1 MTTPAQ
7 LLELLRGTKI
17 FDGISWRV
25 YNDSG
30 VELTHGPVH
39 WGGVHGML
47 LTQIAL
53 AVSRYQSETEI
64 VGGYA
69 KAHVNYKASRAA
81 EDEAAR
87 NYVDRLNAQ
96 HQRQL
101 RIQQDDAQAVE
112 FIMALLQSEI
122 LHG

>member
-1 MTTPAQ
+1 MSLTPRLVAIQ
-7 LLELLRGTKI
+7 GIEFTPIEIAVQGLLAYYVAKK
-17 FDGISWRV
+17 D
-25 YNDSG
+25 
-30 VELTHGPVH
+30 
-39 WGGVHGML
+39 
-47 LTQIAL
+47 
-53 AVSRYQSETEI
+53 EI
-64 VGGYA
+64 IGGYA
-69 KAHVNYKASRAA
+69 KGHVNYRAA
-81 EDEAAR
+81 QDEAAR

>member
-1 MTTPAQ
+1 MTLTPRLVAIQ
-7 LLELLRGTKI
+7 
-17 FDGISWRV
+17 GIGF
-25 YNDSG
+25 NAI
-30 VELTHGPVH
+30 E
-39 WGGVHGML
+39 
-47 LTQIAL
+47 L
-53 AVSRYQSETEI
+53 AVQGLLAYYAANKDEI
-64 VGGYA
+64 IGGYA
-69 KAHVNYKASRAA
+69 KGHRNYRAPDRAA